1 MSTRLQLTFLRVSG
15 GWEIGGGGDGGLWV
29 AFEVAEGFS
38 IYRC

>member
-15 GWEIGGGGDGGLWV
+15 GCEIGGGVGGGLWV

-38 IYRC
+38 IYCS